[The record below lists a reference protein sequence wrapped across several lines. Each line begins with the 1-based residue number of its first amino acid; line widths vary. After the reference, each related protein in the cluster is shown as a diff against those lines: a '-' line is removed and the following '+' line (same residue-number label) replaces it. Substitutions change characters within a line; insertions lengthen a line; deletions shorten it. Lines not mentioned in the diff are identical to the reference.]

1 MKVLPLTA
9 RKNSHLWLRISLW
22 TFHIRS
28 RYVMTTS
35 EPSPHGGDCALLRRP
50 KADWIFAS
58 EREREREIFVFLS
71 KEYGLRVGA
80 HGVLTSCWNH
90 RSVCFLSFGFE
101 DIVWKCGSAR
111 RSPNA
116 IEI

>member
-58 EREREREIFVFLS
+58 ERERERERDLCIPFERIRAPGGCPWCINKLLESSFSL
-71 KEYGLRVGA
+71 
-80 HGVLTSCWNH
+80 
-90 RSVCFLSFGFE
+90 LSFFRLRGYRLE
-101 DIVWKCGSAR
+101 MWKCKKES
-111 RSPNA
+111 
-116 IEI
+116 